1 VIVVDVNLLL
11 YAEVDA
17 YPMHAPARQWWEDLL
32 NGDRAVGLASVVV
45 FGFLRISTN
54 RKVFDSPLPIADAID
69 RVRRWFEQPSVTYL
83 PTEARHL
90 EIAFS
95 LLEGLGTAGNITTDV
110 QIAAHALEHR
120 GEVHS
125 NDSDFG
131 RFEGLRWVNPLAG

>member
-1 VIVVDVNLLL
+1 MIVVDVNMLL
-11 YAEVDA
+11 YAEINA
-17 YPMHAPARQWWEDLL
+17 YPTHPPARRWWEDLL
-32 NGDRAVGLASVVV
+32 NGDQAVGLASVVL

-54 RKVFDSPLPIADAID
+54 RKVFESPLAIDDAID
-69 RVRRWFEQPSVTYL
+69 RVRRWFQQPCVTYL

-95 LLEGLGTAGNITTDV
+95 LLERLGTAGNITTDV

-131 RFEGLRWVNPLAG
+131 RFEGLRWVNPLAT